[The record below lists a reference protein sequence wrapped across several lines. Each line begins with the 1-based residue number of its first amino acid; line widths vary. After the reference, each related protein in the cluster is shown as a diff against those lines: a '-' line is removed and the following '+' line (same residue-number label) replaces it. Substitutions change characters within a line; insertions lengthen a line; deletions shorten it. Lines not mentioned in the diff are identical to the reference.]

1 MEKFDLHIHSNMSD
15 GTFDPEAIPA
25 LAKAQGVCYMA
36 LTDHDTAAGCKRA
49 IAAGQALAA
58 ADEARRAVLPD
69 ATDFEELAVN
79 NDSIDYCY
87 KGLANGE
94 TKGYTAQITVKG
106 YGGEIEIVV
115 GVDND
120 GVITGINVGGAN
132 FSETAGLGA
141 KTKEPAFT
149 EQFKG
154 LSAPLT
160 LKGNV
165 DSVSGASV
173 SSGAIVNGVNTV
185 LDYVAGLEK

>member
-1 MEKFDLHIHSNMSD
+1 MDKKW
-15 GTFDPEAIPA
+15 PA
-25 LAKAQGVCYMA
+25 WIVLGLIA
-36 LTDHDTAAGCKRA
+36 LIAGCALGLTNEVTAPVIKE
-49 IAAGQALAA
+49 QALAA

-94 TKGYTAQITVKG
+94 TKGYTAQVTVKG

-132 FSETAGLGA
+132 FSEHTQALA
-141 KTKEPAFT
+141 QRPRSPHSPSSSRAYPLLLPSRATWTP
-149 EQFKG
+149 
-154 LSAPLT
+154 SAALP
-160 LKGNV
+160 
-165 DSVSGASV
+165 
-173 SSGAIVNGVNTV
+173 
-185 LDYVAGLEK
+185 

>member
-1 MEKFDLHIHSNMSD
+1 MNKKW
-15 GTFDPEAIPA
+15 PA
-25 LAKAQGVCYMA
+25 WIVLGLIA
-36 LTDHDTAAGCKRA
+36 LVAGCALGLTNEVTAPVIKV
-49 IAAGQALAA
+49 QALAA
-58 ADEARRAVLPD
+58 ADEARRAVLP
-69 ATDFEELAVN
+69 AAANFEELPVDN
-79 NDSIDYCY
+79 GDVDYCY
-87 KGLANGE
+87 KGIAGGE
-94 TKGYTAQITVKG
+94 TVGYAAQITVKG
-106 YGGEIEIVV
+106 YGGEIEVVV

-173 SSGAIVNGVNTV
+173 SSGAVVNGVNTV
-185 LDYVAGLEK
+185 LDYVAGLDK

>member
-1 MEKFDLHIHSNMSD
+1 MEAGRVFQEIPHHGGLPLRRQLHQLLVD
-15 GTFDPEAIPA
+15 GAV
-25 LAKAQGVCYMA
+25 GV
-36 LTDHDTAAGCKRA
+36 D
-49 IAAGQALAA
+49 
-58 ADEARRAVLPD
+58 AV
-69 ATDFEELAVN
+69 V
-79 NDSIDYCY
+79 
-87 KGLANGE
+87 
-94 TKGYTAQITVKG
+94 
-106 YGGEIEIVV
+106 VV

>member
-1 MEKFDLHIHSNMSD
+1 MLYSEKVM
-15 GTFDPEAIPA
+15 
-25 LAKAQGVCYMA
+25 
-36 LTDHDTAAGCKRA
+36 DHFTNPRNVG
-49 IAAGQALAA
+49 
-58 ADEARRAVLPD
+58 EMPD
-69 ATDFEELAVN
+69 A
-79 NDSIDYCY
+79 SCM
-87 KGLANGE
+87 GE
-94 TKGYTAQITVKG
+94 
-106 YGGEIEIVV
+106 V
-115 GVDND
+115 GNAKCGDIMRIYLKINND

-154 LSAPLT
+154 LSSPLT

-173 SSGAIVNGVNTV
+173 SSGAIVNGVNAV

>member
-1 MEKFDLHIHSNMSD
+1 MDKKW
-15 GTFDPEAIPA
+15 PA
-25 LAKAQGVCYMA
+25 WIVLGLIA
-36 LTDHDTAAGCKRA
+36 LIAGCALGLTNEVTAPVIKE
-49 IAAGQALAA
+49 QALAA

-94 TKGYTAQITVKG
+94 TK
-106 YGGEIEIVV
+106 EIVV

>member
-1 MEKFDLHIHSNMSD
+1 MDKKW
-15 GTFDPEAIPA
+15 PA
-25 LAKAQGVCYMA
+25 WIVLGLIA
-36 LTDHDTAAGCKRA
+36 LIAGCALGLTNEVTAPVIKE
-49 IAAGQALAA
+49 QALAA
-58 ADEARRAVLPD
+58 ADEARRAVLP
-69 ATDFEELAVN
+69 AAADFEELAVN

-87 KGLANGE
+87 KGLSDGE
-94 TKGYTAQITVKG
+94 IKGYTAQVTVKG

-120 GVITGINVGGAN
+120 GVITGVNVGGAN

-173 SSGAIVNGVNTV
+173 SSGAVVNGVNTV
-185 LDYVAGLEK
+185 LDYIAGLDK

>member
-1 MEKFDLHIHSNMSD
+1 MQTGKLK
-15 GTFDPEAIPA
+15 AIPPR
-25 LAKAQGVCYMA
+25 V
-36 LTDHDTAAGCKRA
+36 
-49 IAAGQALAA
+49 
-58 ADEARRAVLPD
+58 
-69 ATDFEELAVN
+69 
-79 NDSIDYCY
+79 
-87 KGLANGE
+87 
-94 TKGYTAQITVKG
+94 TVKG

-173 SSGAIVNGVNTV
+173 SSGRYRKRRKCRTRLRSGSGKMIPSNIS
-185 LDYVAGLEK
+185 D

>member
-1 MEKFDLHIHSNMSD
+1 MDKKW
-15 GTFDPEAIPA
+15 PA
-25 LAKAQGVCYMA
+25 WIVLGLIA
-36 LTDHDTAAGCKRA
+36 LIAGCALGLTNEVTAPVIKE
-49 IAAGQALAA
+49 QALAA

-94 TKGYTAQITVKG
+94 TKGYTAQVT
-106 YGGEIEIVV
+106 
-115 GVDND
+115 D

-173 SSGAIVNGVNTV
+173 SSGAIVNGVNAV

>member
-1 MEKFDLHIHSNMSD
+1 MDKKW
-15 GTFDPEAIPA
+15 PA
-25 LAKAQGVCYMA
+25 WIVLGLIA
-36 LTDHDTAAGCKRA
+36 LIAGCALGLTNEVTAPVIKE
-49 IAAGQALAA
+49 QALAA

-94 TKGYTAQITVKG
+94 TKGYTAQVTVKG

-120 GVITGINVGGAN
+120 GVITGINVGGA
-132 FSETAGLGA
+132 

-154 LSAPLT
+154 LSSPLT

>member
-1 MEKFDLHIHSNMSD
+1 MDKKW
-15 GTFDPEAIPA
+15 PA
-25 LAKAQGVCYMA
+25 WIVLGLIA
-36 LTDHDTAAGCKRA
+36 LIAGCALGLTNEVTAPVIKE
-49 IAAGQALAA
+49 QALAA
-58 ADEARRAVLPD
+58 ADEARRAVLPG

-79 NDSIDYCY
+79 NDSIGYCY

-94 TKGYTAQITVKG
+94 TKGYTAQVTVKG

-173 SSGAIVNGVNTV
+173 SSGAIVNGVNAV

>member
-1 MEKFDLHIHSNMSD
+1 MDKKW
-15 GTFDPEAIPA
+15 PA
-25 LAKAQGVCYMA
+25 WIVLGLIA
-36 LTDHDTAAGCKRA
+36 LIAGCALGLTNEVTAPVIKE
-49 IAAGQALAA
+49 QALAS
-58 ADEARRAVLPD
+58 ADEARRAVLPA
-69 ATDFEELAVN
+69 ATDFEEMAVD
-79 NDSIDYCY
+79 NDDIDYCY

-94 TKGYTAQITVKG
+94 TIGYTAQITVKG
-106 YGGEIEIVV
+106 YGGEIEVVV

-132 FSETAGLGA
+132 FSETAGLGT

-173 SSGAIVNGVNTV
+173 SSGAVVNGVNAV
-185 LDYVAGLEK
+185 LDYVAGLDK

>member
-1 MEKFDLHIHSNMSD
+1 MGWRQKSVRLYFFYCITKALVTAIEFAGKGAGRFGENGKIGEKNKF
-15 GTFDPEAIPA
+15 
-25 LAKAQGVCYMA
+25 V
-36 LTDHDTAAGCKRA
+36 AA
-49 IAAGQALAA
+49 
-58 ADEARRAVLPD
+58 
-69 ATDFEELAVN
+69 
-79 NDSIDYCY
+79 

-94 TKGYTAQITVKG
+94 TKGYTAQVTVKG

-173 SSGAIVNGVNTV
+173 SSGAIVNGVNAV

>member
-1 MEKFDLHIHSNMSD
+1 MDKKW
-15 GTFDPEAIPA
+15 PA
-25 LAKAQGVCYMA
+25 WIVIGLIA
-36 LTDHDTAAGCKRA
+36 LIAGCALGLTNEVTAPVIKE
-49 IAAGQALAA
+49 QALAS
-58 ADEARRAVLPD
+58 ADEARRAVLPA
-69 ATDFEELAVN
+69 ATDFEEMAVD
-79 NDSIDYCY
+79 NDDIDYCY

-94 TKGYTAQITVKG
+94 TIGYTAQITVKG
-106 YGGEIEIVV
+106 YGGEIEVVV

-173 SSGAIVNGVNTV
+173 SSGAVVNGVNAV
-185 LDYVAGLEK
+185 LDYVAGLDK